1 MTARRHGWPLQ
12 DALRQLIYLG
22 RAVTALSVLLWT
34 TSALATTGAEEAQIL
49 NQRYQS
55 TVPSCGANRPAY
67 YCSGVLMRS
76 LPGGESQDFWRLGAT
91 DGALGSV
98 PFTYLRSD
106 VGTNIL
112 PYSAGFIF
120 DDVATAAG
128 QHKPFSLRC
137 AYPFEAALSET
148 TADRGCDLLG
158 GGGGQSDL
166 SSCARFGVTDAAS
179 WVSHFERE
187 GGIAGRQCS
196 LSAMDSGQFKANL
209 EAHERT
215 GSGWSSRPTM
225 VLIEAW
231 NDSRPASLPIQAVF
245 YDISHGGQLSQAQ
258 HYQLQYFNATGQW
271 LPIVQVYFGA
281 NGKAIFGY
289 DAKDQLDRG
298 YRLVMDLVRRFENMS
313 PVCEDG
319 SPAFFCDGVLIRA
332 TGYGSGF
339 HSWNPS
345 PNSVARNGV
354 SFTYLR
360 KDINIKHLL
369 YDNTAVG
376 LIMREFSAPVAYPL
390 TMRCAYPRDMGT
402 GINNTCTRGADARF
416 CDEIGVVSV
425 PTWQASDKLCPF
437 RPDVNGFQLSI
448 DVRVA
453 LGAGYNYWNEIIISA
468 WPQNIPDRLPIDVFF
483 YISNLAGAQYI
494 QQDYMNATGKFIP
507 LIKVD
512 LNKSSD
518 QMFIYSPSEQATA
531 KSGSVP
537 AM

>member
-1 MTARRHGWPLQ
+1 M
-12 DALRQLIYLG
+12 
-22 RAVTALSVLLWT
+22 
-34 TSALATTGAEEAQIL
+34 ATTGAEEAQIL

-298 YRLVMDLVRRFENMS
+298 YRLVTDLVRRFENMS

-319 SPAFFCDGVLIRA
+319 SPAFFCDGVLIRN
-332 TGYGSGF
+332 TGYGATF

-345 PNSVARNGV
+345 PNSVSRNGV
-354 SFTYLR
+354 SFSYARSDVGMTILAGGA
-360 KDINIKHLL
+360 NSE
-369 YDNTAVG
+369 G
-376 LIMREFSAPVAYPL
+376 LIMSELRFPTSYPL
-390 TMRCAYPRDMGT
+390 ELRCAFPSNAGT
-402 GINNTCTRGADARF
+402 GGRSDSCNRGTDHRF
-416 CDEIGVVSV
+416 CDEIGVTTIAAWKTHYAAVGAGG
-425 PTWQASDKLCPF
+425 QCAF
-437 RPDVNGFQLSI
+437 RPDIINFQLSI
-448 DVRVA
+448 AVRVE
-453 LGAGYNYWNEIIISA
+453 LGVARANHNEIIIGA
-468 WPQNIPDRLPIDVFF
+468 WPQDIPTQLPIEAF
-483 YISNLAGAQYI
+483 YYSGANLGGAQYI
-494 QQDYMNATGKFIP
+494 QQDYMRTTGRFIP
-507 LIKVD
+507 IIRVNLT
-512 LNKSSD
+512 LGGAGMFSYFPND
-518 QMFIYSPSEQATA
+518 QQTA
-531 KSGSVP
+531 KLGTVTAP
-537 AM
+537 